1 MAFHRCA
8 YLLWAGVVQVP
19 VVGLQNILEMVAA
32 AVKLLIRPPMSF
44 LDQLS
49 MWLLDLAGQQLP
61 MTQIQLL

>member
-1 MAFHRCA
+1 MAFLQCA
-8 YLLWAGVVQVP
+8 YLLWAGVAQVP
-19 VVGLQNILEMVAA
+19 VVGLQNILEMVAV

>member
-1 MAFHRCA
+1 
-8 YLLWAGVVQVP
+8 
-19 VVGLQNILEMVAA
+19 MVAA